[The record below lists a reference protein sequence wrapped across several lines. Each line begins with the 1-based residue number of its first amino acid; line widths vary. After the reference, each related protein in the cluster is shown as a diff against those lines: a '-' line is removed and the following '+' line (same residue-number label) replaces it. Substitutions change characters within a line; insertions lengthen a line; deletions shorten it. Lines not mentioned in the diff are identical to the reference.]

1 MLVSVVTATYNRA
14 ATLPALFAS
23 IAAQGVDVE
32 WVVVDDGSSDDTAEL
47 VIGMAESAPFPVRL
61 LRQPN
66 RGKHVALNR
75 GIPMARGSMA
85 VLIDSDDE
93 LLPGGLARLLARW
106 QEIPDERRDDF
117 FGVVGRCVDETGRRI
132 GDHFPGPRP
141 VDCAWHDAVYVH
153 RARGDRSGLLR
164 TDVLRAH
171 PFPEPDGR
179 SFVMEGL
186 VWREIGR
193 RYLTRY
199 VDDLLVLVNTS
210 GQDRLT
216 RRPLGEVGAALR
228 DYHAAVLAHDLPWFR
243 HSPALF
249 LRAAVQ
255 YGRLGMAERIP
266 LRRQGAEL
274 SWPARLLWA
283 VALPVSAL
291 LRLRDRRGRIEGRP
305 GRRRE

>member
-23 IAAQGVDVE
+23 IVAQDADVE
-32 WVVVDDGSSDDTAEL
+32 WVVVDDGSTDGTAEL
-47 VIGMAESAPFPVRL
+47 VTAMAESAPFPVRL

-85 VLIDSDDE
+85 LLIDSDDA
-93 LLPGGLARLLARW
+93 LLPGGLGRLLDRW
-106 QEIPDERRDDF
+106 GEIPAGLRGGF
-117 FGVVGRCVDETGRRI
+117 FGVVGRCFDETGRRI
-132 GDHFPGPRP
+132 GDRFPGRRP
-141 VDCAWHDAVYVH
+141 VDCNWHDAVYVH

-171 PFPEPDGR
+171 PFPEPDDR

-186 VWREIGR
+186 VWRQIGR

-199 VDDLLVLVNTS
+199 VDDPLVLVNTS
-210 GQDRLT
+210 GHDRLT
-216 RRPLGEVGAALR
+216 RRPVGEICAALR
-228 DYHAAVLAHDLPWFR
+228 DYHAVVLTQDMPWFR

-249 LRAAVQ
+249 VRAAVQ
-255 YGRLGMAERIP
+255 YGRLGMVQRIP
-266 LRRQGAEL
+266 LHRQGAEL
-274 SWPARLLWA
+274 SGRARLLWA
-283 VALPVSAL
+283 SMLPVSAL
-291 LRLRDRRGRIEGRP
+291 LWLRDRRGLSGGRSGRP
-305 GRRRE
+305 GS

>member
-1 MLVSVVTATYNRA
+1 MLVSIVTATYDRA

-23 IAAQGVDVE
+23 IVAQGVDVE
-32 WVVVDDGSSDDTAEL
+32 WVVVDDGSSDGTTEL
-47 VIGMAESAPFPVRL
+47 ISDIAGSAPFPVRL

-75 GIPMARGSMA
+75 GIPMARGSLA
-85 VLIDSDDE
+85 ALVDSDDA
-93 LLPGGLARLLARW
+93 LLPGGLARLLERW
-106 QEIPDERRDDF
+106 REIPAGRRSDF

-132 GDHFPGPRP
+132 GDRFPGPRP
-141 VDCAWHDAVYVH
+141 VDCSWHDAVYVH

-171 PFPEPDGR
+171 PFPEPEDR
-179 SFVMEGL
+179 SFVMEGM
-186 VWREIGR
+186 VWRRIGR

-199 VDDLLVLVNTS
+199 VDDPLVSVNTS

-228 DYHAAVLAHDLPWFR
+228 EYHAAVLAQDLPWFR

-249 LRAAVQ
+249 VRAAVQ
-255 YGRLGMAERIP
+255 YGRLGMVERIP
-266 LRRQGAEL
+266 LHRQAAEL
-274 SWPARLLWA
+274 PGPARLLWA
-283 VALPVSAL
+283 SALPVSTL
-291 LRLRDRRGRIEGRP
+291 LWLRDRRGRSAAGP
-305 GRRRE
+305 